1 MTEVVLRF
9 IAGRQQGREIPVK
22 TDREFVIG
30 RAEDADLHIDEDTVS
45 RKHATLFVK
54 ADEIVLRDYSKNG
67 TYVNGRPILSVILN
81 DGDQLHIGRAILK
94 LVTNRPPPIPNWV
107 IGERRSGHHETTAL
121 PVAARTGTAATALAV
136 AASKPSLRSSSAG
149 TSTVEH
155 FRGSI
160 ADIALTDLLQLFATT
175 RKNGT
180 LVLRSRDMIGRI
192 HFAGGQVTDASMDDA
207 ETVNALKV
215 LYRLMRWTDGTFE
228 FEPPGEQP
236 VRHTIDESTEQLLL
250 EAMHQLDELN
260 NLGPQLPPLHAELVL
275 ADPLPAPMRDLAPS
289 DLVFFRLAL
298 RHKPGR
304 GILAHFFGP
313 DFEGYVHLKGLIARH
328 YLTVA
333 ES

>member
-1 MTEVVLRF
+1 MLRF

-22 TDREFVIG
+22 IEQELVIG
-30 RAEDADLHIDEDTVS
+30 RAEDADLCIDEDTVS

-54 ADEIVLRDYSKNG
+54 NDEIVLRDCSKNG
-67 TYVNGRPILSVILN
+67 TYVNGQPILSVNLK
-81 DGDQLHIGRAILK
+81 DGDQIHIGRAIFK
-94 LVTNRPPPIPNWV
+94 IVTNRPPPIPDWV
-107 IGERRSGHHETTAL
+107 IGERRTRHHETTAMSS
-121 PVAARTGTAATALAV
+121 ASRTVVAATAV
-136 AASKPSLRSSSAG
+136 AATPKPAVRSSSVG
-149 TSTVEH
+149 TSTTEH

-192 HFAGGQVTDASMDDA
+192 QFAGGQVAHASMDDA
-207 ETVNALKV
+207 ESVNALKV

-236 VRHTIDESTEQLLL
+236 ARHTIDESTEHLLL

-275 ADPLPAPMRDLAPS
+275 AHPLPAPMRDLAPG
-289 DLVFFRLAL
+289 DLDFIQLAL
-298 RHKPGR
+298 RHKTVR
-304 GILAHFFGP
+304 GILDHFSGT
-313 DFEGYVHLKGLIARH
+313 DFEGYVHLKGLIARR